1 MGAKPIATGY
11 ANEVKWAIFRRESRT
26 FKDVDLGT
34 APERHIATDRQ
45 MEFEYTPFLQPLG
58 DAERSHCEKLAAWWD
73 EVQQRRNEKMGG
85 GVIHHIGNDSTA
97 SLPAGSA
104 LTPTRKRRH
113 QLVKEVDHNLQPF
126 FDCTVE
132 VRILLA
138 AQMHTSHRYSRFGI

>member
-11 ANEVKWAIFRRESRT
+11 ANEVKWAVFRRESRT
-26 FKDVDLGT
+26 FGEVDLGT
-34 APERHIATDRQ
+34 APERHIAKDRQ
-45 MEFEYTPFLQPLG
+45 MEYEYTPFLQLG
-58 DAERSHCEKLAAWWD
+58 EAEQVHCEQLAAWWD
-73 EVQQRRNEKMGG
+73 EVQQRREEKLGG
-85 GVIHHIGNDSTA
+85 GVVHHIGNDSTS

-113 QLVKEVDHNLQPF
+113 QLVKEVDHSLQPF

-138 AQMHTSHRYSRFGI
+138 A